1 MKSLIICH
9 FCISEKKKAMFLL
22 LQPIG
27 GLFLSLHENMV
38 HIFWVTATKPQA
50 VLWFALDLDDWQNS
64 LKNKCYLFSCA

>member
-38 HIFWVTATKPQA
+38 RIFWVTATKPQA
-50 VLWFALDLDDWQNS
+50 VLWFALDLDD
-64 LKNKCYLFSCA
+64 